1 MSFVQELAI
10 GIGAIIMILGSIAVI
25 IAALWGKPR
34 RRRNHTWDES
44 IEDV

>member
-25 IAALWGKPR
+25 IAALWGKPDGGVTTHGM
-34 RRRNHTWDES
+34 NP
-44 IEDV
+44 